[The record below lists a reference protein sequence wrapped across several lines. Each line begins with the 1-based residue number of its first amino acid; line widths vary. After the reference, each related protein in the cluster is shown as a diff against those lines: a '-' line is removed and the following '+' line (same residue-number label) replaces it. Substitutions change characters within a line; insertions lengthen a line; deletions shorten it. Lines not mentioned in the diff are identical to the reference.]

1 MPNCNFNGCYGG
13 PYYPR
18 RINTCSCLNTCSVGQ
33 IVNPQVQG
41 EWGVFLLTDET
52 VVGPGETIPV
62 QVSNSNG
69 TAISDSGNG
78 IISLSAG
85 LYEISY
91 SVNAQLPASGEI
103 SITLE
108 QDGAAIAG
116 TESSFT
122 GEEGQVVNLSNKII
136 LNFEDATQLTLVNS
150 SSDAVAVELANLT
163 ILKL

>member
-1 MPNCNFNGCYGG
+1 MSNCNFDGCYGG

-52 VVGPGETIPV
+52 V
-62 QVSNSNG
+62 
-69 TAISDSGNG
+69 IS
-78 IISLSAG
+78 
-85 LYEISY
+85 
-91 SVNAQLPASGEI
+91 SGEI
-103 SITLE
+103 NITLE
-108 QDGAAIAG
+108 QDGMPISG
-116 TESSFT
+116 TESVVT
-122 GEEGQVVNLSNKII
+122 GDEGEVVNLSNKII